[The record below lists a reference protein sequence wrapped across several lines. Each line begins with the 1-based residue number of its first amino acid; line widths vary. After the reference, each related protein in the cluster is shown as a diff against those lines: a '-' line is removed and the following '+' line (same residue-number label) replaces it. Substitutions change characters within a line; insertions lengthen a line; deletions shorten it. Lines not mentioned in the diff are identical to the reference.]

1 MARFRVSRRAVRDLD
16 EIWYFIA
23 KDNETA
29 ATRQL
34 ERLYSV
40 FHEPRY
46 PALDG
51 AYQA

>member
-29 ATRQL
+29 ATRQI

-40 FHEPRY
+40 FMTLATQPRMGY
-46 PALDG
+46 EA
-51 AYQA
+51 